1 MTKRQLANCCVKV
14 LFDQGTPVPLREF
27 LSGHEVSTAYDGLPA
42 KEDRR
47 KNVPMQRY
55 RTSEEVAAAIAFL
68 ASEGAAYI
76 TCQIFGDNG
85 QKRID
90 IKVLPRR

>member
-1 MTKRQLANCCVKV
+1 MKV

-27 LSGHEVSTAYDGLPA
+27 LSGHEVSTAYDSLPA

-47 KNVPMQRY
+47 KSVPMQRY
-55 RTSEEVAAAIAFL
+55 GTSEEVAATIAFL

-76 TCQIFGDNG
+76 TGQIFGDNG
-85 QKRID
+85 QKSID